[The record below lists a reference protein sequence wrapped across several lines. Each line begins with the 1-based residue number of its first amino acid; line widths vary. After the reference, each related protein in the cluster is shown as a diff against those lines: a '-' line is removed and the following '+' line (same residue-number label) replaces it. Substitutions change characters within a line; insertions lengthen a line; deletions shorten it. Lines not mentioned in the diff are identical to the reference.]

1 MNLLTTIQNN
11 LLKQLEEE
19 ARNYFSRVSDFR
31 CFISDARPGPDV
43 IATLKLR
50 CLSAERLS
58 SGHGTCFIG
67 VDAIQRTASSYAA
80 IEKNMYAQIIVEYV
94 GIYDDVAKGCVVYD
108 PTRDSQ
114 IEPISPPLR
123 RPPLHRETLK
133 KPTKGKPPA
142 VRISKP
148 VGHEAGS
155 GGAFR
160 MVMEDN
166 EE

>member
-1 MNLLTTIQNN
+1 M
-11 LLKQLEEE
+11 
-19 ARNYFSRVSDFR
+19 
-31 CFISDARPGPDV
+31 
-43 IATLKLR
+43 ATFTHYID
-50 CLSAERLS
+50 
-58 SGHGTCFIG
+58 G
-67 VDAIQRTASSYAA
+67 DRTQDRTRELHYIFCAV
-80 IEKNMYAQIIVEYV
+80 EHVEYV